1 MKSIRFLSRPTRQ
14 RGLLFASVSLF
25 ALAALSLIGS
35 APAASPSLTGSKTA
49 RATSTSPQ
57 RPSVA
62 AVQAAPAAPAV
73 TAAQAVAV
81 AQPPA
86 RAQRSKAAVARPAA
100 VPKAR
105 AQARSAAT
113 PAATLP
119 SSLDRLRGSA
129 FGTPPFVALDDIS
142 CVAPGG
148 LWSSG
153 STWSGGVVPTGADN
167 VTITNG
173 CTVTI
178 DAAASALNLTVASGG
193 VLQYEDTTARTLT
206 ANGNVTVAS
215 GGTLQSAATG
225 TQTGHVLLAN
235 GHLTNAGT
243 LDFSTNGDTAGAGI
257 TFAGAA
263 DAVFANSGTLDLRGV
278 TLNKGTSSA
287 STLDFLPGGT
297 ITVQGANTAGFLT
310 ISNGTFKIGGSSTFT
325 NPVFAAA
332 AYTIPAAGG
341 IWLNNANATIVGQAG
356 SPTNAGSLRLSDGT
370 FGRRHP
376 RYARDGRRQ
385 RCVVHR
391 RGRHHER
398 RGSPEQQRHLHHLHP
413 VGRRSEHL
421 RCRRLRHFAV
431 VRLHRRDRRRDE
443 DVGRRDQPGE
453 QQRADDRRLQPE
465 RDDGLQRRDAEHRH
479 RGDRRELQL
488 PRAGPDARA
497 S

>member
-1 MKSIRFLSRPTRQ
+1 MNMRFLSRPTRQ
-14 RGLLFASVSLF
+14 RGFLFAFVSLL
-25 ALAALSLIGS
+25 ALVALSIIGS
-35 APAASPSLTGSKTA
+35 AAA
-49 RATSTSPQ
+49 AT
-57 RPSVA
+57 
-62 AVQAAPAAPAV
+62 PAAPVVSAE
-73 TAAQAVAV
+73 QAVAV
-81 AQPPA
+81 AQAPA

-100 VPKAR
+100 VPRAR
-105 AQARSAAT
+105 AAQAQSAAT

-167 VTITNG
+167 VTITAG

-193 VLQYEDTTARTLT
+193 VLQYEDATARTLT

-225 TQTGHVLLAN
+225 TQTGHVLSAG

-257 TFAGAA
+257 TFTGPA

-310 ISNGTFKIGGSSTFT
+310 ITNGTFKISGSGTFS

-332 AYTIPAAGG
+332 VYTIPATGG

-356 SPTNAGSLRLSDGT
+356 SPTNAGLLRLTDGT
-370 FGRRHP
+370 FGVGTLGTHVMGAGNGASFTVEGGTLNVAGRLASATATYVTYTQSGGAVNICVAGGCATTPSFGFTARH
-376 RYARDGRRQ
+376 
-385 RCVVHR
+385 
-391 RGRHHER
+391 RGRH
-398 RGSPEQQRHLHHLHP
+398 
-413 VGRRSEHL
+413 
-421 RCRRLRHFAV
+421 
-431 VRLHRRDRRRDE
+431 E

-465 RDDGLQRRDAEHRH
+465 RDDGLHRRDAEHRH
-479 RGDRRELQL
+479 RCDRHELQL